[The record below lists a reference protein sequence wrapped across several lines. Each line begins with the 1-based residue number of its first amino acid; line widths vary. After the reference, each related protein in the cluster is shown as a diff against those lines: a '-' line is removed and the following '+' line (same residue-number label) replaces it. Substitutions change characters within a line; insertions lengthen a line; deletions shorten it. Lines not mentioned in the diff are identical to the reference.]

1 MEILPQNG
9 VHMEINVK
17 EKIAEIAEK
26 IMKDEKLQKQFKD
39 EPVKAIEKLLDVD
52 LPDAVVE
59 KIIDGVKAKIAVDK
73 VADVAGMFKK
83 MF

>member
-1 MEILPQNG
+1 
-9 VHMEINVK
+9 MEINVK